1 MERGLKEGACWW
13 GAVMLTGRGSRLLRG
28 LLEKKTRG
36 GALSFA

>member
-1 MERGLKEGACWW
+1 VLVVRGDVDRERVTPPA
-13 GAVMLTGRGSRLLRG
+13 RG